1 MTNTDSTNWLSL
13 TAILA
18 VIGAMAL
25 AIGTQDVRVTRRRT
39 GSAAVR
45 QTTESDRSNVT
56 PAQRLILQYDRR

>member
-25 AIGTQDVRVTRRRT
+25 AIGSQDVRVTRQRT

-45 QTTESDRSNVT
+45 QTSESDRVNGT
-56 PAQRLILQYDRR
+56 PAQRSIRQYDRR